1 MSQLWRSGSTSTK
14 RFRVSWGR
22 RFGLALAVT
31 KRRMRLDLSSAPRKR
46 MPWGDA
52 ALHRRLRTF
61 NRWRLRPDPGC
72 NDWRA
77 RIEREHT
84 LRLEEGEFVEAER
97 ARVRRMLTDVPNE
110 PESFVA
116 WYEALESSGPGQR
129 DPLFDWLAEEAPL
142 PAVSWFVRQELASEA
157 GFDDLVALTQ
167 IRMPVRPKLELAR
180 NYWDEMGRG
189 QRSAMHGPMLTALA
203 DTLGVEMDD
212 DPVWES
218 LALAN
223 LMTALAFNR
232 RFAYQSIGALG
243 AIELTAPRRS
253 ALVNAALKRLGVEGP
268 ARRYFAIHATLDVK
282 HSEAWN
288 EEVLAPL
295 VARDPRVAP
304 LIAEGALLRLGAGAR
319 CYERYRR
326 ELGRRRSRSKPRV

>member
-1 MSQLWRSGSTSTK
+1 
-14 RFRVSWGR
+14 
-22 RFGLALAVT
+22 
-31 KRRMRLDLSSAPRKR
+31 MRLDLTAPRNMVPSR
-46 MPWGDA
+46 DA
-52 ALHRRLRTF
+52 ALHRRLRDF

-72 NDWRA
+72 SDWRA

-97 ARVRRMLTDVPNE
+97 ARVRRMVADIPCE
-110 PESFVA
+110 PEAFVA
-116 WYEALESSGPGQR
+116 WFEALETGGPGQH

-142 PAVSWFVRQELASEA
+142 RAMIWFLRQELAGEA

-167 IRMPVRPKLELAR
+167 IRMPTRPKLELAR

-189 QRSAMHGPMLTALA
+189 RRSAMHGPMLSELA
-203 DTLGVEMDD
+203 DALGVEEDQE
-212 DPVWES
+212 PVWES

-253 ALVNAALKRLGVEGP
+253 GLVNTALKRLGVGGP

-282 HSEAWN
+282 HSQAWN

-295 VARDPRVAP
+295 VARDPGVAP
-304 LIAEGALLRLGAGAR
+304 LIAEGALLRLCAGAR
-319 CYERYRR
+319 CFERYKR
-326 ELGRRRSRSKPRV
+326 ELGVPA